1 MGLGRLQGD
10 RCGGEK
16 ILGGKNFWGRDLVEL
31 QRKISGG

>member
-16 ILGGKNFWGRDLVEL
+16 IFRWEKFWGRGLVGL